1 MESSMDVGALCLGV
15 LSFGDT
21 SGYGIR
27 RAVED
32 WFRHF
37 GHASLGAIYPALAKL
52 TARGAVEVI
61 GARDAPL
68 EKRVFRITEV
78 GRSELAAA
86 AAACA
91 GAETPRRSEE
101 HTSEL
106 QSLMRRSYAVFCL
119 KKKNN

>member
-68 EKRVFRITEV
+68 AKRVFRITEV

-91 GAETPRRSEE
+91 GAEAPRSDRQGGVEG
-101 HTSEL
+101 
-106 QSLMRRSYAVFCL
+106 RRVAVR
-119 KKKNN
+119 

>member
-1 MESSMDVGALCLGV
+1 M
-15 LSFGDT
+15 
-21 SGYGIR
+21 R

-61 GARDAPL
+61 VARDAPL
-68 EKRVFRITEV
+68 AKRVFRITEV

-91 GAETPRRSEE
+91 GAAPPRSPFLGAMFFA
-101 HTSEL
+101 HPLEL
-106 QSLMRRSYAVFCL
+106 DVVNRLVDARLALLRCVPPRLRGLPSASHPR
-119 KKKNN
+119 